1 MNTPLQPFS
10 RRARFG
16 AFALAAF
23 LAVPAVLASDYSDG
37 WGPPVGNAIP
47 EASLMDQS
55 GQPQTFAGLLG
66 PRGLLIFFNRSA
78 DW

>member
-1 MNTPLQPFS
+1 MNTPLQPFL

>member
-1 MNTPLQPFS
+1 MNTPLQPFP
-10 RRARFG
+10 RRARCG
-16 AFALAAF
+16 AFALAAL

-47 EASLMDQS
+47 EAALTDQF
-55 GQPQTFAGLLG
+55 GHPQTLAGLMG

>member
-1 MNTPLQPFS
+1 MNTPLQPLP

-16 AFALAAF
+16 AFALAAS

-37 WGPPVGNAIP
+37 WGPPVGTALP
-47 EASLMDQS
+47 EAALTDQS
-55 GQPQTFAGLLG
+55 GQPQTLAGLMG